1 MTLPQPLVMDGLPDG
16 QHDVPVRYR
25 LWSEDPVDSTDE
37 WEIRWRP
44 MLPANGPSIIRRLS
58 RGRFLALDATGLLD
72 SCYAFTAASLAS
84 FLSESLPLRDV
95 GSGPDPSGLS
105 TLPTGVTQRIHRP
118 GIADESAVAAR

>member
-1 MTLPQPLVMDGLPDG
+1 MTLSQPLVMDRLPDG

-37 WEIRWRP
+37 WEIRWHP

-84 FLSESLPLRDV
+84 FLSESMPLHDGGIR
-95 GSGPDPSGLS
+95 S
-105 TLPTGVTQRIHRP
+105 RP
-118 GIADESAVAAR
+118 EQLVRPPNRNHAANPPAQDR